1 MVTFMCG
8 RTTPAD
14 RGSTGSFSLTSD
26 IAFLFFFFFVSGFG
40 FGFDSVRFEAVAS
53 FFPAA

>member
-26 IAFLFFFFFVSGFG
+26 IAFLFFFFVSGFG